1 VATETVETLLAGCI
15 GLGLSAACGF
25 RVFAPLL
32 VANLGLRA
40 GMLSDLPAA
49 SGLAWLGDDSAT
61 WLLAIAAGVEVL
73 AYYIPV
79 VDNLV
84 DAIEVPAAAI
94 AGTLVSASLLGDLPP
109 ALQWGLALV
118 AGGGAAETVELATV
132 ATRLASTG
140 LTAGLANP
148 LVSTMELLSAL
159 VLALLALL
167 LPVLTAIVVVVV
179 LVVCVRQARKWWLA
193 WRRRSRPADG
203 GT

>member
-1 VATETVETLLAGCI
+1 METLLAGCI

-73 AYYIPV
+73 AYYVPV

-159 VLALLALL
+159 VLSLLALL
-167 LPVLTAIVVVVV
+167 VPVLAAVAVV
-179 LVVCVRQARKWWLA
+179 LVLAICGRQVLK
-193 WRRRSRPADG
+193 WRRRSRPLDAE
-203 GT
+203 T